1 MGNLI
6 HYCCSF
12 DKDNTQNPFQPDD
25 NHNQIEYKTK
35 SPPPMNF
42 ASPRPS
48 YMHYTKQPFEST
60 SISISSARK
69 RLQFLEN
76 DSSVAVNELTGA
88 VIYIKMVLGES
99 LSLITNELS
108 SYEVLPLIEIVV
120 KLFTVTRTLMCKE
133 DVVNLMNN
141 YINSLDQIINE
152 TESLFIK
159 TKNYI
164 NIEYKNDIL
173 STICDLTEVFHF
185 FKYNISCG
193 KEPYIEYYWNTYQNV
208 EGHIKEK
215 IRSIQTSIINVN
227 KNAINVNTE

>member
-12 DKDNTQNPFQPDD
+12 NKDNTQNPFQPD
-25 NHNQIEYKTK
+25 NQHQIEYKTK

-48 YMHYTKQPFEST
+48 YMHYTKPFEST
-60 SISISSARK
+60 SITNSSARK

-76 DSSVAVNELTGA
+76 DSSVAVNELTGT
-88 VIYIKMVLGES
+88 VIYIKMVSGES

-120 KLFTVTRTLMCKE
+120 KLFTVTRALMCKE
-133 DVVNLMNN
+133 DVMNLMNN
-141 YINSLDQIINE
+141 YINSLEQIINE
-152 TESLFIK
+152 TDNLYLQ

-164 NIEYKNDIL
+164 NVEYRNDIL
-173 STICDLTEVFHF
+173 AIICDLTEVFHF

-193 KEPYIEYYWNTYQNV
+193 KEPYIEYYWSTYQNV

-215 IRSIQTSIINVN
+215 IRAIQSNMINVN
-227 KNAINVNTE
+227 KNAINDNTV